1 MELQEQFRGVMA
13 GAALAGARG
22 LGQLSCVARS
32 YRDYRGFSAED
43 LTERLLSWFRAAT
56 ETTDPMTG
64 EALLLLG
71 RGYTFERAAADA
83 RLRLPEAVRCNDR
96 ALLRTLP
103 AGLVRYHDDIHLI
116 GEARLIC
123 GLTHAD
129 EECKMASVAFNLAL
143 AHLLMVGTDGLIEEI
158 LEFVEPR
165 MPEFGE
171 RLRAIETMQP
181 AQLRLS
187 GRSLD
192 TLQAALWL
200 AYYCDSY
207 RELERIISIGEGD
220 AEVLLPLASSLIG
233 AHLGYHG
240 LGQGG
245 WPASQSLEYMLQLA
259 DQLYELSQSEPEIER
274 ERG

>member
-1 MELQEQFRGVMA
+1 MELLEQFRGVLA
-13 GAALAGARG
+13 GAALADARG
-22 LGQLSCVARS
+22 LGQLNCVARS

-43 LTERLLSWFRAAT
+43 LTERMLGWFRASGEQPDA
-56 ETTDPMTG
+56 MTR
-64 EALLLLG
+64 ESMQLLG

-83 RLRLPEAVRCNDR
+83 RMAVPERFRTNDR

-129 EECKMASVAFNLAL
+129 EECKMASVAINLAL

-158 LEFVEPR
+158 SEFVAPR
-165 MPEFGE
+165 MPEFGKQITSIE
-171 RLRAIETMQP
+171 AINP
-181 AQLRLS
+181 AELRLS
-187 GRSLD
+187 GRALD
-192 TLQAALWL
+192 TAQAALWF

-207 RELERIISIGEGD
+207 RELQRVIDMGEGD
-220 AEVLLPLASSLIG
+220 ADVLLPLASALIG
-233 AHLGYHG
+233 AHLGYSG
-240 LGQGG
+240 LADGN
-245 WPASQSLEYMLQLA
+245 WPAALSVEYMLQLA

-274 ERG
+274 ERS